1 MEKPYETNKSAS
13 LEANEPAVAYKTT
26 PQYPEDLSTEI
37 PEGYMSLDS
46 FGDLFHKKLDDCY
59 ANLQSNCKQ

>member
-1 MEKPYETNKSAS
+1 MEKPYKTNESTS
-13 LEANEPAVAYKTT
+13 LEAKEPAAAYKTT
-26 PQYPEDLSTEI
+26 QQYPEDLSSQI

-46 FGDLFHKKLDDCY
+46 FGEIFHKKLDECY